1 MLNYKCGVGL
11 VLLAGALWSTLGL
24 VIRFIEGANVWQIL
38 CYRSIALSLFLFVII
53 LCDSKSRIP
62 NVFRNAGFSGVIGG
76 LSLVMAFAGGIYS
89 IQNTSVANAMLL
101 FATAP
106 FLAAILGRLILRES
120 VRIST
125 WIAMCL
131 AILGVLI
138 MVWGAAGT
146 GRILGNIA
154 GGVSALGFAIFTVM
168 LRFKKQENMMP
179 AVFLGGI
186 FSTIISSIICVLFDY
201 TLNISINDMLL
212 AMGLGVFQ
220 VGAGLS
226 LYAIGAKFVPASE
239 LALLSMT
246 EVILGPIWVWAI
258 LDETVESYTL
268 LGGII
273 LLFGIGSNAISGMR
287 RKPVPIL

>member
-24 VIRFIEGANVWQIL
+24 VIRFIEAENVWQIL
-38 CYRSIALSLFLFVII
+38 FYRSIALSLFLLIII
-53 LCDSKSRIP
+53 LFDSKNSIS
-62 NVFRNAGFSGVIGG
+62 NVFKKSGFAGVIGG
-76 LSLVMAFAGGIYS
+76 LGLVMAFAGGIYS

-106 FLAAILGRLILRES
+106 FLAAIIGWLFLRES
-120 VRIST
+120 VRVAT

-131 AILGVLI
+131 AVFGVLV

-146 GRILGNIA
+146 GRVLGNVA
-154 GGVSALGFAIFTVM
+154 GGVSAFGFAIFTVA

-186 FSTIISSIICVLFDY
+186 FSATISGVVCILFDY
-201 TLNISINDMLL
+201 TLYISINDILL
-212 AMGLGVFQ
+212 SLGLGVFQ

-226 LYAIGAKFVPASE
+226 LYAIGSKFVPASE

-246 EVILGPIWVWAI
+246 EVILGPIWVWLI

-268 LGGII
+268 LGGAI
-273 LLFGIGSNAISGMR
+273 LLFSIGSNAISGMR